1 MCEREIYAIR
11 LYLRKGG
18 WRITVLE
25 TMNFDTGNNWSLLTI
40 GWDKDKGVELAV
52 ST

>member
-1 MCEREIYAIR
+1 MCEREIYLVR

-25 TMNFDTGNNWSLLTI
+25 TMNFDNGADWSLLTI
-40 GWDKDKGVELAV
+40 GWDKAEGIEFTI